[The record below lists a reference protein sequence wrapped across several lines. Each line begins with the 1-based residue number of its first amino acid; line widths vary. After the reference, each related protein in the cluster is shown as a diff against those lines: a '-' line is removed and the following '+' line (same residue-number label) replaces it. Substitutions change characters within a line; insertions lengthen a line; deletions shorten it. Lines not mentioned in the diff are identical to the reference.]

1 MAPQKSA
8 VCYPA
13 AVPVANSLAAEVMA
27 AQDVVLE
34 LRRLLDQFSDHL
46 ATATRIFDETVSD
59 TADERWIELCHQTG
73 VAALWIAVADFR
85 FTLEEAV
92 ERASGRDG

>member
-13 AVPVANSLAAEVMA
+13 AGPAVNSLAAEVAA
-27 AQDVVLE
+27 AQRVVLE

-59 TADERWIELCHQTG
+59 TVDDRWIESCHQTG

-85 FTLEEAV
+85 FTLDEAV
-92 ERASGRDG
+92 ERASGRDC